1 MRAVP
6 AVMSTPRD
14 GHRGREMIQA
24 TGNRRGSA
32 RHAEPFGT
40 AACRV
45 EGANSYYH
53 VRDISSSGIALDG
66 PPIDNG
72 TQVEIEFQWP
82 FIGKARAQAVVR
94 RQLDHAGEFALEYTR
109 MDGVGQLMGK
119 IRSIEQRRLEEPR
132 PIFCG
137 RGKALQRAVSELR
150 DAGVACEEASTQ
162 LGALRLLQDPWN
174 AITSIVLSPTRKWI
188 DFSVF
193 VSEEYPA
200 IRRIL
205 LHQENARARARL
217 AMEFAEV
224 DLALYEPWT
233 QESLYGALGLSL
245 TGKKCLSCQNRLT
258 SPASPFCAACR
269 RRSTNLD
276 IRDDLGGGD

>member
-6 AVMSTPRD
+6 AVMPALRVE
-14 GHRGREMIQA
+14 HWGREMIEA
-24 TGNRRGSA
+24 TSNRRGSA

-40 AACRV
+40 AACRI

-66 PPIDNG
+66 PPINNG

-94 RQLDHAGEFALEYTR
+94 RQLDHEGEFALEYTR

-137 RGKALQRAVSELR
+137 RGKAVQRAVSELR
-150 DAGVACEEASTQ
+150 EAGVAYEEASTQ

-174 AITSIVLSPTRKWI
+174 AITSVVLSPTKEWI

-200 IRRIL
+200 VRRIL
-205 LHQENARARARL
+205 LHQAQGVASARL
-217 AMEFAEV
+217 AIEYAEV

-233 QESLYGALGLSL
+233 TGALYAALGLHL
-245 TGKKCLSCQNRLT
+245 TGQQCLSCQNRLT

-269 RRSTNLD
+269 MRSTNLD